1 MSDAMNERITSR
13 ERVNLALCH
22 IETDRAPFSLGFG
35 VNEPVRVKLAQLL
48 KLGGPE
54 EVQEWLL
61 GYSDLRHISP
71 GYHGPANREIRLS
84 DGGYVDYWGVTR
96 ISKSYG
102 EGAYEEILKYPLG
115 GVTDI
120 SQLDDFSWPSPDW
133 FDVSDISDRIS
144 KVCEGG
150 EKAIVVGNGNIF
162 ETSWYMRG
170 FAKMFEDLALQP
182 ELANEIMCR
191 VTNFY

>member
-1 MSDAMNERITSR
+1 MSPSG
-13 ERVNLALCH
+13 L
-22 IETDRAPFSLGFG
+22 SLRSYLHCAVPRRFRNGC
-35 VNEPVRVKLAQLL
+35 
-48 KLGGPE
+48 
-54 EVQEWLL
+54 
-61 GYSDLRHISP
+61 S
-71 GYHGPANREIRLS
+71 
-84 DGGYVDYWGVTR
+84 VT
-96 ISKSYG
+96 
-102 EGAYEEILKYPLG
+102 A
-115 GVTDI
+115 TCDI

-170 FAKMFEDLALQP
+170 FEKMFEDLALQP